1 MSNTTTN
8 TPAVKRGRPVVNGSK
23 RQAVLAM
30 REAKRAQGIEIK
42 RGRPKSIKHN
52 TLKVDPSVTFEVK
65 VKAPKAKQ
73 SKADKQAK
81 LKETVV
87 EVPAANKKLTARTVN
102 DNVAVM
108 SIEDIVAGSLK

>member
-1 MSNTTTN
+1 MSNKTTN
-8 TPAVKRGRPVVNGSK
+8 TPETKSVKRGRPTVAGSK

-42 RGRPKSIKHN
+42 RGRPKMVKDETIE
-52 TLKVDPSVTFEVK
+52 VT

-81 LKETVV
+81 LR
-87 EVPAANKKLTARTVN
+87 EVTK
-102 DNVAVM
+102 DVAVM
-108 SIEDIVAGSLK
+108 SVEDMFGEVDTLVVPDAK